1 MPERIDWTKRQWLA
15 LPDEMQVLERFAT
28 QPANHRSR
36 KPARLIW
43 LYTLGWSRKAIL
55 ADLRVSNCLRPCRAR
70 HGWTL
75 TRYFNCWIDDGVPGL
90 TRMSHPELYRAQK
103 EFAHAH

>member
-1 MPERIDWTKRQWLA
+1 VAKTLTRVDWTKRQWLA
-15 LPDEMQVLERFAT
+15 LPDEMKILERFAT

-55 ADLRVSNCLRPCRAR
+55 ADLRVSN
-70 HGWTL
+70 WTV
-75 TRYFNCWIDDGVPGL
+75 TCYFNRWIADGVPGL
-90 TRMSHPELYRAQK
+90 TRMSHPELYRAHT
-103 EFAHAH
+103 EVGHAN